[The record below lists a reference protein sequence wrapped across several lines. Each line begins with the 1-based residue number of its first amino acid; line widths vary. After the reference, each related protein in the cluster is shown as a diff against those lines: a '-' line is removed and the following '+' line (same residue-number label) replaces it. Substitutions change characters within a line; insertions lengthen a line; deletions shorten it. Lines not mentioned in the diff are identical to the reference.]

1 VQLEEGRAHAPGGL
15 TVKNLEILKGSIPEA
30 AKDVRLNVSAVLEAS
45 SLTADQRWGVAVAA
59 ALASRNAWLTEAVV
73 ADAREAVP
81 AEVIDDAIGAAS
93 LMAMNNVYY
102 RFRHFAGKESYSEK
116 PARLRMQR
124 LARPATSKE
133 TFELLCLAVSA
144 INGCETCV
152 KSHERVVVD
161 GGLTE
166 DQVHDAVRIAA
177 VVHAAAVAL
186 EASELT
192 VKPVEAAAA
201 VA

>member
-1 VQLEEGRAHAPGGL
+1 V

-30 AKDVRLNVSAVLEAS
+30 AKDVRLNATSVLETS
-45 SLTADQRWGVAVAA
+45 SLTSDQRWGVAVAA
-59 ALASRNAWLTEAVV
+59 ALASRNASLTEAVV

-81 AEVIDDAIGAAS
+81 AEVLDDAVAAAS

-102 RFRHFAGKESYSEK
+102 RFRHFAGKETYSER

-152 KSHERVVVD
+152 KSHERVVVN

-166 DQVHDAVRIAA
+166 DQVHDAIRIAA

-186 EASELT
+186 EAAELT
-192 VKPVEAAAA
+192 VAPAKPAA
-201 VA
+201 VAVA

>member
-1 VQLEEGRAHAPGGL
+1 MR
-15 TVKNLEILKGSIPEA
+15 NLEILKGSILEA
-30 AKDVRLNVSAVLEAS
+30 AKDVRLNLVSVLDAS
-45 SLTADQRWGVAVAA
+45 SLTADQTWGVAVAA

-73 ADAREAVP
+73 ADAREAVSP
-81 AEVIDDAIGAAS
+81 AVVEDAVAAAS
-93 LMAMNNVYY
+93 LMAMNNVFY

-124 LARPATSKE
+124 LAKPATSKE

-152 KSHERVVVD
+152 KAHERVVVD
-161 GGLTE
+161 GGLNE

-192 VKPVEAAAA
+192 VKPFETAS